1 MAARKKINLAILEGF
16 ENTTLG
22 RAVSWALSAGRAVV
36 VLTELL
42 VILAFLSRFWL
53 DRQLVDLNEQNAARE
68 AQVKAQSSFE
78 AQFRSAQNRIS
89 EFEKLTTSG
98 ASSATKQGV
107 AETVQDIAKLLP
119 ADVSLVTV
127 SFTEG
132 KFQLN
137 GVALSEGGLAGFV
150 KALEGSGKYAGAT
163 IKDIALG
170 TGGATLNFLIEGSF
184 K

>member
-1 MAARKKINLAILEGF
+1 MAAQKKINLAILEGF

-22 RAVSWALSAGRAVV
+22 RIVKWALSAGRTVV

-53 DRQLVDLNEQNAARE
+53 DRQIVDLNEQNAARE

-78 AQFRSAQNRIS
+78 AQFRQSQNQIS
-89 EFEKLTTSG
+89 EFEKLIKS
-98 ASSATKQGV
+98 KQGV
-107 AETVQDIAKLLP
+107 AETVQDVAKLLP
-119 ADVSLVTV
+119 SDVSLVTI

-132 KFQLN
+132 KFQLH